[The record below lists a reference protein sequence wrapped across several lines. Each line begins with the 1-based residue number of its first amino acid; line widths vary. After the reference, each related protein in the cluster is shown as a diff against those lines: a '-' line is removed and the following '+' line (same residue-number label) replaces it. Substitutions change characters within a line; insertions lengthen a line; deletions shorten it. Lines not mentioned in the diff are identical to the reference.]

1 MALRLQPKGGSLLG
15 IGLVFPKGVTFERGL
30 PVGVL
35 KRSALLC
42 VLGAA
47 VAMATPKLRLE
58 KSAVG
63 PINVNVGQNGTTQTV
78 QAFNAGDGSLAL
90 SLSANV
96 AWLATTIGT
105 PAPSCTIFS
114 GSCLPINIALNTSAL
129 TRGLY
134 TGTLTVN
141 SPNTI
146 DAPQTITVTVQVG
159 SGVPDSLDMYVAPGA
174 TATTTFGSGSNLA
187 TKITN
192 PGSGPTLS
200 ISAGGAGS
208 FAFNHSYTVTTA
220 APSNTSD
227 GDYTG
232 GITVSGSALAADNK
246 NVPVTVHVTSQP
258 IASASPQKVLIR
270 VAQGAAKTT
279 QFIVLG
285 NSGLGTLTVS
295 SVSFGSSGPPSWLT
309 VATQANIVILTAD
322 PTGLSPGVQ
331 AATASVASNARNG
344 TMTVPIELDVLT
356 SGPPVTYFQGVLD
369 NATFSTGGSLAPGEI
384 VALFGEQLTKGAAV
398 QAGSLPLG
406 TSLGGATVNVN
417 GQPAPVYY
425 VAANQIDFLIPYG
438 TPVGTALVS
447 VSRDGQAGNTVT
459 APIITAAPQ
468 ILPLGIGNYG
478 NIVLGSDLV
487 TRPMPAT
494 PGIASRP
501 AQAGVDSL
509 VIYAL
514 GLGQTTPPVAD
525 GVAAPATEPLARAS
539 SVQVTLGAPF
549 GGTQSNITP
558 LFAGLTPG
566 LVGLYQINIK
576 LPGTSPVGNAVPL
589 MLTMG
594 GVSSNTVSI
603 AVVAPTPQ

>member
-1 MALRLQPKGGSLLG
+1 MALRLQPKGGSL
-15 IGLVFPKGVTFERGL
+15 VSRPDRFFQSGVTFERGL

-47 VAMATPKLRLE
+47 VAMATPKLLLQ
-58 KSAVG
+58 SAAIG
-63 PINVNVGQNGTTQTV
+63 PFNVNIGQNGSTQTV
-78 QAFNAGDGSLAL
+78 EAFNGGDGSL
-90 SLSANV
+90 SLSMSSSV
-96 AWLATTIGT
+96 PWLTASVGT
-105 PAPSCTIFS
+105 PLQCTYFA
-114 GSCLPINIALNTSAL
+114 GSCFPVNIALGTSAL

-134 TGTLTVN
+134 TGVLTVN

-146 DAPQTITVTVQVG
+146 NAPQTITVTVQVG
-159 SGVPDSLDMYVAPGA
+159 SGVPDSLDMYVAAGA
-174 TATTTFGSGSNLA
+174 TATATFGSGSTLA
-187 TKITN
+187 TKVTN
-192 PGSGPTLS
+192 PGGGPTLS
-200 ISAGGAGS
+200 ISAGGGGS
-208 FAFNHSYTVTTA
+208 FAFNHSYQVNA
-220 APSNTSD
+220 LAPSNTSD

-232 GITVSGSALAADNK
+232 GIAVSGSALAADNK

-258 IASASPQKVLIR
+258 IAVASPQKVQFR
-270 VAQGAAKTT
+270 VAQGAAKAT
-279 QFIVLG
+279 QYIVLD
-285 NSGLGTLTVS
+285 NSGKGTLTVS
-295 SVSFGSSGPPSWLT
+295 SVSFGSSGPPAWLT
-309 VATQANIVILTAD
+309 VSTQANIVILTAD

-331 AATASVASNARNG
+331 TATASVASNARNAPA
-344 TMTVPIELDVLT
+344 TVPIELDVLA

-384 VALFGEQLTKGAAV
+384 VALFGEQLTKGPAV
-398 QAGSLPLG
+398 QASSLPLG

-425 VAANQIDFLIPYG
+425 VSGNQIDFLIPYG

-447 VSRDGQAGNTVT
+447 VTRDGQAGNTVS
-459 APIITAAPQ
+459 AALIPAAPQ

-514 GLGQTTPPVAD
+514 GLGQTTPAVAD
-525 GVAAPATEPLARAS
+525 GVAAPATEPLARAAP
-539 SVQVTLGAPF
+539 VQVTIGVPF
-549 GGTQSNITP
+549 SGTQSVVTP

-566 LVGLYQINIK
+566 LVGLYQINIQV
-576 LPGTSPVGNAVPL
+576 PGTSPTGNAVPL
-589 MLTMG
+589 VLTMG
-594 GVSSNTVSI
+594 GVNSNTVSI
-603 AVVAPTPQ
+603 AVSGPTPQ